1 MTQVSRTERI
11 ARRAVLASLLLP
23 LLFAGCSNRPHA
35 PPLTTE
41 AVYQN
46 DAIGLRF
53 LAPAGWPVQSRA
65 TLPTG
70 RLAKPIILVTYQRGP
85 GDKPAEFKGLA
96 ADLGPEACPPTFLT
110 DLRVGPGAWPAPWAA
125 RPLTVNGA
133 EATRYVQTRTQGK
146 EEYRREVTAFRR
158 GDHRVYLLL
167 VIFPASDAA
176 SRDAVRTAVAS
187 VTWTR

>member
-1 MTQVSRTERI
+1 MTQTSRTERI
-11 ARRAVLASLLLP
+11 ARPAALIPVLLVVA
-23 LLFAGCSNRPHA
+23 ACSNRPHA
-35 PPLTTE
+35 PPLTAE

-70 RLAKPIILVTYQRGP
+70 RLAKPIILVSYQRVP
-85 GDKPAEFKGLA
+85 ADKPAEFKVLA
-96 ADLGPEACPPTFLT
+96 ADLAPETTLVHFLT
-110 DLRVGPGAWPAPWAA
+110 DVQVGPETWSAPSGAQ
-125 RPLTVNGA
+125 PLSVNGA
-133 EATRYVQTRTQGK
+133 EATRFVQSRTQGK

-158 GDHRVYLLL
+158 GDRVYLFL

-187 VTWTR
+187 VTWTKSDR